1 MVDNLLIKIST
12 YTSYLRRF
20 HTVSGQ
26 ETAFLVSSIHGH
38 LTTGTGEPGLA
49 RLDTMVK
56 YYFDGEGKTL
66 RPALTLAM
74 AAACNHHLQVLA
86 W

>member
-1 MVDNLLIKIST
+1 M
-12 YTSYLRRF
+12 
-20 HTVSGQ
+20 
-26 ETAFLVSSIHGH
+26 SSIHGH
-38 LTTGTGEPGLA
+38 LTLTRAEPGLA
-49 RLDTMVK
+49 MLDTMAK

>member
-1 MVDNLLIKIST
+1 M
-12 YTSYLRRF
+12 
-20 HTVSGQ
+20 SGQ
-26 ETAFLVSSIHGH
+26 ETASLVSSIHGH

-49 RLDTMVK
+49 RLDTMAK

-66 RPALTLAM
+66 RPALALAM